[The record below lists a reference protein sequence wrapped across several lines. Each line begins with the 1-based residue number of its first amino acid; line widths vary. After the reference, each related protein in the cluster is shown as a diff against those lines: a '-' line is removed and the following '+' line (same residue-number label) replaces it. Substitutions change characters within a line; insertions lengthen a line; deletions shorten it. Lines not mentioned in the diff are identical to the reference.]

1 MPHRQLAPPVL
12 ILWSALVKATL
23 AVTLDGESL
32 ADRIGISHRDLLQS
46 TSTDWESCEAVIE
59 YDPLL
64 DDPLELKSLSAL
76 YEATGGQSWTYA
88 YYFATASTLSDLNS
102 SSNETSLEALVQR
115 FNKTV
120 WLDSSV
126 SYCQW

>member
-12 ILWSALVKATL
+12 ILWSVLVKATL
-23 AVTLDGESL
+23 AVTLDGDSL
-32 ADRIGISHRDLLQS
+32 ADRAGRSYRGLLQS
-46 TSTDWESCEAVIE
+46 TSTDWETCEAVIE
-59 YDPLL
+59 YDPVL

-76 YEATGGQSWTYA
+76 YEATGGQYWTYG
-88 YYFATASTLSDLNS
+88 YYFTTASTLSGVNS
-102 SSNETSLEALVQR
+102 SSNETLLEALVQR
-115 FNKTV
+115 FNKTA

>member
-1 MPHRQLAPPVL
+1 MPHRQLAPPIL
-12 ILWSALVKATL
+12 ILWSVLVKATL
-23 AVTLDGESL
+23 TVTLDGTSL
-32 ADRIGISHRDLLQS
+32 ADCIGRSHRELLQS
-46 TSTDWESCEAVIE
+46 TSTDWETCEAVIE

-76 YEATGGQSWTYA
+76 YAATGGQYWTYG
-88 YYFATASTLSDLNS
+88 YHFATESTLSGVNT

-115 FNKTV
+115 FNKTA

>member
-1 MPHRQLAPPVL
+1 MPHRQLAPPVV
-12 ILWSALVKATL
+12 ILWSVLVKATL
-23 AVTLDGESL
+23 AVTLDGDSL
-32 ADRIGISHRDLLQS
+32 ADRIGRSHRELLQS

-64 DDPLELKSLSAL
+64 DDPLELNSLSAL
-76 YEATGGQSWTYA
+76 YEATGGQYWTYG
-88 YYFATASTLSDLNS
+88 YYFTTSSTLSGLNS
-102 SSNETSLEALVQR
+102 SSNETALEALVQR
-115 FNKTV
+115 FNKTA

>member
-23 AVTLDGESL
+23 AVTLDGDSL
-32 ADRIGISHRDLLQS
+32 TDRVGRPHRALLQS
-46 TSTDWESCEAVIE
+46 TSTDWESCEPVIE

-64 DDPLELKSLSAL
+64 DDPLELNSLSAL
-76 YEATGGQSWTYA
+76 YEATGGQYWTYG
-88 YYFATASTLSDLNS
+88 YYFTTASTLSGLNS
-102 SSNETSLEALVQR
+102 SSNETAQEALVQR
-115 FNKTV
+115 FNKTT

>member
-12 ILWSALVKATL
+12 ILWFALVKATL
-23 AVTLDGESL
+23 AVTLDSDTL
-32 ADRIGISHRDLLQS
+32 ADRIGRSHRELLQS

-64 DDPLELKSLSAL
+64 DDPLQLNSLSAL
-76 YEATGGQSWTYA
+76 YEATGGQYWTYG
-88 YYFATASTLSDLNS
+88 YYFTTASTLSGLNS
-102 SSNETSLEALVQR
+102 SSNETALEALVQR
-115 FNKTV
+115 FNKTA